1 MGELDLPLAVPPL
14 ALAQVFL
21 RPLAFRDI
29 HHGAQKLNKIS
40 GRVEDWVSH
49 YMDEFDYAFR
59 KDNSV
64 VQLETLPFTD
74 CSINNFSCG
83 RPILRMNALVNYLE

>member
-40 GRVEDWVSH
+40 GRVDWVSH
-49 YMDEFDYAFR
+49 YVDEFDCAFR

-64 VQLETLPFTD
+64 IQLETLPFTD
-74 CSINNFSCG
+74 CFINNFSCG
-83 RPILRMNALVNYLE
+83 GPILRMNELANCLK